1 MLGRINPVLYLLTKL
16 ILYYTSVKEV
26 GKYNFYF
33 RKYTNSS
40 DRSVIITLLNE
51 MDGFNQREYVFV
63 MGATD
68 FVDNLDSAA
77 LRPGR
82 FDKIINVPI
91 PDTSGRKEI
100 FDLYIKKV
108 IIFIQLNKITVKRRY

>member
-1 MLGRINPVLYLLTKL
+1 
-16 ILYYTSVKEV
+16 
-26 GKYNFYF
+26 
-33 RKYTNSS
+33 
-40 DRSVIITLLNE
+40 
-51 MDGFNQREYVFV
+51 MDGFKPRDHVFV
-63 MGATD
+63 MGATN

-108 IIFIQLNKITVKRRY
+108 NLLLC